1 MNFEV
6 DDIKILGAIEG
17 GAKTIKAIM
26 ETSKVDKKQLEL
38 ILVIFEESGLI
49 KSVEGKGIW
58 GEESSFFHQLMLAP
72 KKLMSI

>member
-49 KSVEGKGIW
+49 KSV
-58 GEESSFFHQLMLAP
+58 
-72 KKLMSI
+72 

>member
-49 KSVEGKGIW
+49 KSVEGKGVDRK
-58 GEESSFFHQLMLAP
+58 SVV
-72 KKLMSI
+72 